1 MKSNRIAKP
10 LAVCISFILSGQVYA
25 LGVGEVTA
33 GNAIIGE
40 KSPENTTIITQNSDR
55 AVIDWTNFGIAPG
68 ETVKFEQPNTNS
80 AVLNRVH
87 EQFETYIQGN
97 LLSNGQVFVVNPR
110 GVTITDGAKIDVG
123 SLVLSSLNST
133 NDNFMATPGGNIA
146 FSGDAR
152 GGLVVNLGKITAKD
166 NVVMM
171 GAAVGNEGV
180 IDSGNE
186 VLLAAGDDMTLSV
199 GDSGMSVKVDTT
211 SWNNQDK
218 RHAFSNIRL
227 IPEAP
232 YARYS
237 VVNRNVINAGVVE
250 SNNGRIKLIGESV
263 EHLAGSLNSPNGTI
277 DLNSGISTNIKSMI
291 NAKDVVLNSEGSVV
305 QSSNAGAEIIAKT
318 ITVGNEMTKG
328 GDYYLENHFNKTDT
342 LKGVVNSASSGFVAN
357 ADSGINSVK
366 YRSGSRN
373 PLLVKD
379 IRAEQDITMK
389 TFGKLNAT
397 ALEANGTINLAPV
410 DNLVT
415 EGSISGGNVYL
426 ASMSGDISTN
436 GLSARQKVIMSAGKS
451 ITKTRSDA
459 SVNAT
464 NIKMTAK
471 ENITL
476 GELNFAEHAI
486 VKAKEM
492 TFERIQGSDNREIE
506 LLAEDRVNIGER
518 MIGGKA
524 YFSGIFNGSLSLLPI
539 PGKRTEIL
547 HISEKVSPSDDQ
559 GKIIFPKD

>member
-1 MKSNRIAKP
+1 MKNNGIATP
-10 LAVCISFILSGQVYA
+10 LAICISLTLSGQVYA

-80 AVLNRVH
+80 AVLNRVR
-87 EQFETYIQGN
+87 EPFETYIQGD

-133 NDNFMATPGGNIA
+133 NDIFMAAPDGNIA
-146 FSGDAR
+146 FSGDTR
-152 GGLVVNLGKITAKD
+152 GGLVVNRGEITAKD

-186 VLLAAGDDMTLSV
+186 VLLTAGDEMTLSV
-199 GDSGMSVKVDTT
+199 GGSGMSVKVDPA
-211 SWNNQDK
+211 SWNNKDK
-218 RHAFSNIRL
+218 RSEFSDVRL
-227 IPEAP
+227 IPVAP
-232 YARYS
+232 YARNS
-237 VVNRNVINAGVVE
+237 VTNRNVINAGVVE
-250 SNNGRIKLIGESV
+250 SHNGRIKLIGERI
-263 EHLAGSLNSPNGTI
+263 EHLAGSLNSGNGTI
-277 DLNSGISTNIKSMI
+277 DIDSGVATNIKGMLNAKDIVLNSG
-291 NAKDVVLNSEGSVV
+291 GSVV
-305 QSSNAGAEIIAKT
+305 QSSREGAEIIAKT
-318 ITVGNEMTKG
+318 ITVGNEITKG
-328 GDYYLENHFNKTDT
+328 GDYNLENPFNKADT
-342 LKGVVNSASSGFVAN
+342 LKGVVNSVSSGFSSN
-357 ADSGINSVK
+357 SDSSINSVK
-366 YRSGSRN
+366 YSSDSRN
-373 PLLVKD
+373 TLLVKD
-379 IRAEQDITMK
+379 IRAEQDITIK

-397 ALEANGTINLAPV
+397 TLESNGIINLAPV
-410 DNLVT
+410 DSLAT

-426 ASMSGDISTN
+426 ASMSGNISTS

-451 ITKTRSDA
+451 INKTRSDA
-459 SVNAT
+459 SVNAA
-464 NIKMTAK
+464 NIDMTAK

-486 VKAKEM
+486 IKAKEM
-492 TFERIQGSDNREIE
+492 TFERIKGSDNREIE

-518 MIGGKA
+518 MMGGKA
-524 YFSGIFNGSLSLLPI
+524 YYSGIFNGSFSLLPLA
-539 PGKRTEIL
+539 GKKTEIL
-547 HISEKVSPSDDQ
+547 HISKKVSPSDDQ
-559 GKIIFPKD
+559 GKIFFPKD